1 MWEERVTNEIWYTEN
16 FIDEKLVDEV
26 LENIKKSD
34 TKELDGNEQPH
45 IISKSY
51 YNYNHIKYNIHEN
64 SKLVV
69 QIITKLN
76 EVLEEV
82 YKPILIQDINPK
94 NVLQFTTKTF
104 NPKSIY
110 NVHTERRD
118 IYGDFVFVHYLTT
131 EEGGE
136 LVFPNEIMLMD
147 HFDTYPEEKGNW
159 EQFKEKLEI
168 QPYLAGPLAIRPKRN
183 SCVLFRV
190 GSAHFVNPVRDAE
203 PGCRAVITGWPFAN
217 MGWKDKYS
225 FDVLSKKDD
234 PKKTS

>member
-94 NVLQFTTKTF
+94 NVLQFTTKTKLSNF
-104 NPKSIY
+104 SRAAKPIAPSDSGSSISPSPRNTQIFLPSSLTNPLLIRY
-110 NVHTERRD
+110 
-118 IYGDFVFVHYLTT
+118 
-131 EEGGE
+131 
-136 LVFPNEIMLMD
+136 
-147 HFDTYPEEKGNW
+147 
-159 EQFKEKLEI
+159 FKN
-168 QPYLAGPLAIRPKRN
+168 LA
-183 SCVLFRV
+183 
-190 GSAHFVNPVRDAE
+190 
-203 PGCRAVITGWPFAN
+203 
-217 MGWKDKYS
+217 
-225 FDVLSKKDD
+225 
-234 PKKTS
+234 